1 MAKAPVDTALVIV
14 VGPCIDDTDFKTIET
29 GIAYNAAGMDLSLYK
44 ESATGTPTKTALT
57 LTTGGAQDWVELGDG
72 YYSVEVTAAQNDT
85 EGKLWLGGVLT
96 GVLPFES
103 VGVLEIVP
111 SNVHASLVTGAAN
124 LQVDA
129 TKISGDSTAA
139 DNMEATYD
147 GTGYSD
153 PNAPAK
159 QSQLDTIANTGGAT
173 WKASSAFVITTGT
186 EDGANTYT
194 VTEALDEV
202 YHTLL
207 DAAGTLDA
215 YYEFDIGATGVPSS
229 INLEAYLTNSNDT
242 VQVYAYNFTLAS
254 WVQVG
259 EIAGKNQTTRETFNF
274 KIPSSLV
281 GSNGDVGKV
290 RIRIHGTGLSSA
302 SFNLDQGLLG
312 YNPIYASA
320 TGYANG
326 AIWLDTVN
334 GFAGTVSDVH
344 GVADHPVDNWADAL
358 TLLAAKKFTR
368 IEIAN
373 GSSVTLT
380 AATEGLLL
388 HGSNWN
394 LALGGQSIS
403 NSTIIGAVVSGVA
416 TGSGASVIGCFINV
430 ATLPPC
436 CYQQCKFN
444 MGITLNGAGD
454 YIFDYCSS
462 NVADAG
468 TPYLDYGV
476 AGAHNVSMRHYSGG
490 TELRNMTAADKMSL
504 EGWGQFII
512 AASCSGGAL
521 SPRGNF
527 KKTDNSGGAVTITED
542 ALDNREGFR
551 DAMKL
556 APTAGAPAADSVD
569 AHLDTLVTA
578 SAFLDVAVSSRATPG
593 DVGALEGAVTIQLRV
608 KDDSDILVEGVS
620 CAIYDAAGTS
630 YKGTQTTDANG
641 ITMEFGRNVGV
652 HTIVPV
658 IAGYAGLPQQ
668 ITVSAAGIYD
678 ISVTSQLP
686 PPPTRPGVCT
696 VSATLWDGELNAM
709 EDEVLI
715 FQAIVPQ
722 KISGALLDSKEISKT
737 SAASGLVY
745 AGLAKARRYMVMRP
759 SAGLRTEFT
768 TPDADTFDISDLVN

>member
-14 VGPCIDDTDFKTIET
+14 VGPCIDDTDFKTPET

-57 LTTGGAQDWVELGDG
+57 LTTAGLQDWVELGDG

-111 SNVHASLVTGAAN
+111 ANVHASLVTGAAN

-153 PNAPAK
+153 PHAPAK

-173 WKASSAFVITTGT
+173 WKASESFTLTTGSQ
-186 EDGANTYT
+186 DANTYAA
-194 VTEALDEV
+194 TEALDEV
-202 YHTLL
+202 YHTLS
-207 DAAGTLDA
+207 DTAGTLDA

-229 INLEAYLTNSNDT
+229 INLEGYLTSSNDT
-242 VQVYAYNFTLAS
+242 VQIYAYNFTLTS

-259 EIAGKNQTTRETFNF
+259 EIVGKNPATRETFNF

-290 RIRIHGTGLSSA
+290 RIRVHGTGLTTA

-344 GVADHPVDNWADAL
+344 GVADHPSSNWADAL

-380 AATEGLLL
+380 SATEGLLL
-388 HGSNWN
+388 NGSNWN

-416 TGSGASVIGCFINV
+416 TGTGASIIGCFID
-430 ATLPPC
+430 ASTLPPC

-444 MGITLNGAGD
+444 VGITLNGAGD

-476 AGAHNVSMRHYSGG
+476 AGIHNVSMRHYSGG

-504 EGWGQFII
+504 EGHGQFII
-512 AASCSGGAL
+512 AATCTGGAL

-527 KKTDNSGGAVTITED
+527 KETDNASGAVTVTREALINRSGINDYLVNDASHGAGAWTATGQVGARTVTIHSQTSGAVTIPF
-542 ALDNREGFR
+542 AKF
-551 DAMKL
+551 
-556 APTAGAPAADSVD
+556 S
-569 AHLDTLVTA
+569 
-578 SAFLDVAVSSRATPG
+578 
-593 DVGALEGAVTIQLRV
+593 
-608 KDDSDILVEGVS
+608 
-620 CAIYDAAGTS
+620 IYDAANTTFITS
-630 YKGTQTTDANG
+630 CDTDSG
-641 ITMEFGRNVGV
+641 GDC
-652 HTIVPV
+652 
-658 IAGYAGLPQQ
+658 
-668 ITVSAAGIYD
+668 D
-678 ISVTSQLP
+678 ISIDDGTYQV
-686 PPPTRPGVCT
+686 RPWKQGY
-696 VSATLWDGELNAM
+696 S
-709 EDEVLI
+709 
-715 FQAIVPQ
+715 
-722 KISGALLDSKEISKT
+722 
-737 SAASGLVY
+737 
-745 AGLAKARRYMVMRP
+745 
-759 SAGLRTEFT
+759 FT
-768 TPDADTFDISDLVN
+768 TPQEIVVTADATHNITGVAQTVTPPGDPNMCRIHAAIADAGNGAQGSAFAAYYVVPGSVQGVVGHNAEVLGTIDDGDMVLDLLKGAIVEITAPGMGYTRTQFTVPETATQDLATWTPDS